1 MRITLA
7 VRVDLEDP
15 LRIPRDRSVVPQET
29 RVTVAGVRLV
39 QYFELRKICRQGGEY
54 AETRIGRAIINGT
67 QDEIPT
73 GRSKDGNPFLDDMS
87 QGSLFVVHRQDN
99 EQGRRLR

>member
-15 LRIPRDRSVVPQET
+15 LRIPRDRSVVPQHT
-29 RVTVAGVRLV
+29 RVPVTGVRLV
-39 QYFELRKICRQGGEY
+39 HYFELRKICRQIGEN
-54 AETRIGRAIINGT
+54 AETRIGRPVINGT

-73 GRSKDGNPFLDDMS
+73 GRSENGNPFLDDVS
-87 QGSLFVVHRQDN
+87 QGSLFVVYR
-99 EQGRRLR
+99 